1 MPRDAWPPG
10 ITRHSLELQMVD
22 TRPSESGD
30 ARIEAARRGD
40 VRAYESLVRE
50 HQTIAFRTAYLIT
63 GSAADAEDVAQE
75 AFIRA
80 HAALGRFRR
89 GAAFRPWLIAIV
101 ANQARNRRRGDGR
114 RGALAE
120 RVASEPAGQ
129 EPSAE
134 RALIAGEAR
143 AELLAA
149 VDKLPEHER
158 LAIACRY
165 FLDLGEEE
173 TAEVLAC
180 ARGTVKSRT
189 ARALQHLRDELGVP
203 DA

>member
-1 MPRDAWPPG
+1 
-10 ITRHSLELQMVD
+10 MVD
-22 TRPSESGD
+22 TRPPAPGD

-50 HQTIAFRTAYLIT
+50 HQPIAFRTAYLIT

-89 GAAFRPWLIAIV
+89 GAPFRPWLLAIV
-101 ANQARNRRRGDGR
+101 ANQARNSRRGDGR
-114 RGALAE
+114 RGELALRA
-120 RVASEPAGQ
+120 AAEPADQ
-129 EPSAE
+129 DRSVEH
-134 RALIAGEAR
+134 ALLAGER
-143 AELLAA
+143 RGELLAA
-149 VDKLPEHER
+149 VNALPEHER
-158 LAIACRY
+158 LAIGCRY
-165 FLDLGEEE
+165 FLELGEEE

-189 ARALQHLRDELGVP
+189 ARALAHLREELGVP
-203 DA
+203 DV

>member
-1 MPRDAWPPG
+1 M
-10 ITRHSLELQMVD
+10 
-22 TRPSESGD
+22 
-30 ARIEAARRGD
+30 
-40 VRAYESLVRE
+40 RAYESLVRE

-89 GAAFRPWLIAIV
+89 GAPFRPWLLAIV

-114 RGALAE
+114 RGELAV
-120 RVASEPAGQ
+120 RVAAAPAGVQ
-129 EPSAE
+129 
-134 RALIAGEAR
+134 RALDHGLIADEQRG
-143 AELLAA
+143 ELLAA
-149 VDKLPEHER
+149 VNALPEHER

-165 FLDLGEEE
+165 FLDLGEDE

-189 ARALQHLRDELGVP
+189 ARALQHLREGLGVR
-203 DA
+203 DV